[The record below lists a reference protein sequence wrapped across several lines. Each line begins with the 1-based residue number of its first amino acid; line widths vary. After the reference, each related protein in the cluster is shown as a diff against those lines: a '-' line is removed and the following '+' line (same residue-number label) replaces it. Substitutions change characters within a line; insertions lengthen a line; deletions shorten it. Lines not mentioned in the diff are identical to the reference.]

1 MTRQDSQRDLIDNI
15 ADFLVHR
22 KGLPVFV
29 GVGLALVSLV
39 LNLFPELRETGG
51 FWGWLIHGNLLLHLG
66 VIICLLGILIG
77 DAL

>member
-1 MTRQDSQRDLIDNI
+1 MTRQDSQRDLVDNI
-15 ADFLVHR
+15 SNFLAHR

-29 GVGLALVSLV
+29 GVGLVLVSLV
-39 LNLFPELRETGG
+39 LNLFPALREAGG

-66 VIICLLGILIG
+66 VIIGLLGILIG

>member
-1 MTRQDSQRDLIDNI
+1 MTRQDSQKDHVDNI
-15 ADFLVHR
+15 ANFLAHR

-29 GVGLALVSLV
+29 GVGLVLVGLV
-39 LNLFPELRETGG
+39 LNLFPALREAGG

-66 VIICLLGILIG
+66 VIIGLLGILIG